1 MVNDIDMGFGGKNV
15 PTDGDAGGIHTRD
28 QSALSNKACALAL
41 RLGITPDRIFSTSA
55 QQSTVSER
63 RASPAVVPLSVT

>member
-15 PTDGDAGGIHTRD
+15 PTDGDPGGSILETRV
-28 QSALSNKACALAL
+28 LSNKACALAL
-41 RLGITPDRIFSTSA
+41 RLGITPDRIFSTSV

-63 RASPAVVPLSVT
+63 RASPAAVPLSVT